1 MLKIKEDHP
10 EASAAVQN
18 TIDFMFGQH
27 HTIGFL
33 SHALAS
39 IRADMKELLSDLK
52 LDEEAERIIDT
63 MQSDDLLHFM
73 KLGFTLHGE
82 WFIRGLRIP
91 RKRRGV
97 ASGGALPEEPATVAG
112 RKAVDGTRVSI
123 WFEEQKD
130 FYSGF
135 VRYDTEY
142 VSELASEGKAADN
155 DGDGSPMHYLLK
167 YDDGDDE
174 HISWRAIQV
183 GIRNITSGGFIDI
196 AHQHPLPSGQINTDN
211 GRLWSLR
218 DASPQDLLGIS
229 VPIFPEMEDIIEDT
243 DGCGYQFQGQT
254 NAGRVARSASSAIG
268 VRRKSSISVPG
279 HGKNHSDHEGHTMDC
294 NLKELTLSNE
304 APVLSGT
311 REIALALAQHRPEP
325 TQTHEAKFS
334 PWAPKDVIY
343 AFYDNALLARAH
355 QQFTSYKNSKFYHAR
370 TGMQKDARTAE
381 TLGTLN
387 VNRIHCACESCKA
400 PLYDYQN
407 CLVKKIVGA
416 VTQVEC
422 KRVRGTAAVT
432 TQTQALADFS
442 LQVRKGSTWP
452 LRVEEDQEGEEGRF
466 WLAKIQDEPE
476 RLEGTMTFAGQ
487 AFKEGWIVAKAQYYS
502 LLRERGPET
511 ARERVYKLL
520 PTDTYLS
527 LNHIIRLESSVNM
540 VVDSKS
546 KSKPKPWVLK
556 DADRARIEAAL

>member
-1 MLKIKEDHP
+1 M
-10 EASAAVQN
+10 
-18 TIDFMFGQH
+18 
-27 HTIGFL
+27 
-33 SHALAS
+33 
-39 IRADMKELLSDLK
+39 
-52 LDEEAERIIDT
+52 
-63 MQSDDLLHFM
+63 
-73 KLGFTLHGE
+73 
-82 WFIRGLRIP
+82 
-91 RKRRGV
+91 
-97 ASGGALPEEPATVAG
+97 
-112 RKAVDGTRVSI
+112 
-123 WFEEQKD
+123 
-130 FYSGF
+130 
-135 VRYDTEY
+135 
-142 VSELASEGKAADN
+142 SELASEGKAADN

-183 GIRNITSGGFIDI
+183 GIRNITSGGFIDV

-211 GRLWSLR
+211 GKLWSLR

-243 DGCGYQFQGQT
+243 DGCGSQFQGQT

-355 QQFTSYKNSKFYHAR
+355 QQFTPYKNSKFYHAR

-422 KRVRGTAAVT
+422 KRVRGTAVVT

-466 WLAKIQDEPE
+466 WFAKIKDEPE

-502 LLRERGPET
+502 LLRERGPKT
-511 ARERVYKLL
+511 ASEQVYKLL

-527 LNHIIRLESSVNM
+527 LNHIIRLESSMNM
-540 VVDSKS
+540 VVANPRANPSHGCSRMRTGRTSK
-546 KSKPKPWVLK
+546 LRC
-556 DADRARIEAAL
+556 DL